1 MNQVTTMASMRA
13 ATSDQQANLPAVQMG
28 FGSNQSFELM
38 QRVSKMFASSTLVP
52 AAYQGNISNC
62 CVALNM
68 AHRMGADPLM
78 VMQNLYI
85 VHGNP
90 SWSSKFMIA
99 SVNVC
104 GRFSALRYEWRGEN
118 GKSDQACRA
127 WAIEKETNERLDGA
141 WITWEMVEKEGWS
154 KKSGSKWLSM
164 RDQMF
169 IYRAAAFWQRAYA
182 PELTMGLSTAEE
194 QTDIID
200 MHDDGSYTVTTEQLR
215 AGQARAAEI
224 VESNQGEA
232 TIAQEGATTANAT
245 EQEELKAESTEALT
259 FAQVADSLERAKDI
273 DVLDVAAD
281 LIGAVADKAQ
291 QKELTALYNKRRKQI
306 EAA

>member
-38 QRVSKMFASSTLVP
+38 QRVSKMFASSSLVP
-52 AAYQGNISNC
+52 QAYQGNISNC

-85 VHGNP
+85 VHGSP

-154 KKSGSKWLSM
+154 KKSGSKWMSM

-194 QTDIID
+194 QADIID

-215 AGQARAAEI
+215 AGQLRAAEV
-224 VESNQGEA
+224 VEGNQGEA
-232 TIAQEGATTANAT
+232 TIVQEGATTANAT
-245 EQEELKAESTEALT
+245 EQEELKAESIEALT

>member
-1 MNQVTTMASMRA
+1 MNQVTTMAAMRNA
-13 ATSDQQANLPAVQMG
+13 APEGANLPAVQMG

-85 VHGNP
+85 VHGSP

-118 GKSDQACRA
+118 GKADQACRA

-194 QTDIID
+194 QADIID
-200 MHDDGSYTVTTEQLR
+200 VHSDGSYTVTTEQLR
-215 AGQARAAEI
+215 AGQTLTADV
-224 VESNQGEA
+224 VENNQG
-232 TIAQEGATTANAT
+232 GATVEQDGAAAT
-245 EQEELKAESTEALT
+245 GQGQQEEPKAETGNQEALT
-259 FAQVADSLERAKDI
+259 FAQVADSLERAKDV

-281 LIGAVADKAQ
+281 LITAVPDKAH
-291 QKELTALYNKRRKQI
+291 QKELTALYKARRK
-306 EAA
+306 ALAG